1 LETVL
6 GTDTMNDGW
15 RKEARD
21 WGKTLLYTGL
31 LSLVLRV
38 AIVEAFVVPTG
49 SMRPTILEGDRLLG
63 SKFHYWFW
71 QPARG
76 DIVVF
81 RPPEN
86 AQEAER
92 RASRYVKRVIA
103 VAGDTVEVKGGRV
116 WVNGDP
122 IAEPY
127 LGAPPSYRVPPVV
140 VPQGQLYVLGDNRNE
155 SFDSHRWGFL
165 AEEALVAHVFAR
177 YWPPSRIGS
186 F

>member
-1 LETVL
+1 
-6 GTDTMNDGW
+6 MSRNW
-15 RKEARD
+15 KSEARE

-38 AIVEAFVVPTG
+38 AVVEAFVVPTG

-81 RPPEN
+81 RPPDK
-86 AQEAER
+86 AQEITDKKTP
-92 RASRYVKRVIA
+92 RYVKRVIA
-103 VAGDTVEVKGGRV
+103 VAGDTVEVKRGRV
-116 WVNGDP
+116 FVNGNPVD
-122 IAEPY
+122 EPY
-127 LGAPPSYRVPPVV
+127 LSAPPSYRVPPVV
-140 VPQGQLYVLGDNRNE
+140 VPAGQLFVLGDNRNE

-165 AEEALVAHVFAR
+165 AEESLIAHVFAR
-177 YWPPSRIGS
+177 YWPPNRIGGL
-186 F
+186 

>member
-1 LETVL
+1 MSE
-6 GTDTMNDGW
+6 GW
-15 RKEARD
+15 RREVRE

-31 LSLVLRV
+31 LSLILRV
-38 AIVEAFVVPTG
+38 AVVEAFVVPTG

-71 QPARG
+71 HPARG
-76 DIVVF
+76 DIIVF

-86 AQEAER
+86 AQEAADR
-92 RASRYVKRVIA
+92 KVPRYVKRVIA
-103 VAGDTVEVKGGRV
+103 VAGDTVEVKRGHV
-116 WVNGDP
+116 WVNGELVE
-122 IAEPY
+122 EPY
-127 LGAPPSYRVPPVV
+127 LGALPAYRIPPVV
-140 VPQGQLYVLGDNRNE
+140 VPEGQLFVLGDNRNE

-165 AEEALVAHVFAR
+165 GEDALIAHVFAR